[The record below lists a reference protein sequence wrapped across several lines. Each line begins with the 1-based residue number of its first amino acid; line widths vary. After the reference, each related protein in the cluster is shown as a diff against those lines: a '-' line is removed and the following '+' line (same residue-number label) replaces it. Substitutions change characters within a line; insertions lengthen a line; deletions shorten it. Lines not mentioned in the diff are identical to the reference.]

1 MQNTTD
7 QISINYEDVEQSMTL
22 IKRQINRFHD
32 QSLIIFNDE
41 MTQIS
46 QMISDFTEQYNRIL
60 ECLKSND
67 IRTLDSDILALHN
80 DIEKAIVEIKATDDS
95 YNRNKEGN
103 TNERIA

>member
-1 MQNTTD
+1 MQNTTE

-60 ECLKSND
+60 ECLKAND
-67 IRTLDSDILALHN
+67 IRILDSDILALHN

>member
-1 MQNTTD
+1 MQNTTE
-7 QISINYEDVEQSMTL
+7 QISINYKDVEQSMTL
-22 IKRQINRFHD
+22 IKRQINQFHD

-67 IRTLDSDILALHN
+67 IRILDSDILALYN

>member
-1 MQNTTD
+1 MQNTTE
-7 QISINYEDVEQSMTL
+7 QISINYKDVEQSMTL
-22 IKRQINRFHD
+22 IKRQINQFHD

>member
-67 IRTLDSDILALHN
+67 IRILDSDILALYN
-80 DIEKAIVEIKATDDS
+80 DIEKAIVEIKAIDDS